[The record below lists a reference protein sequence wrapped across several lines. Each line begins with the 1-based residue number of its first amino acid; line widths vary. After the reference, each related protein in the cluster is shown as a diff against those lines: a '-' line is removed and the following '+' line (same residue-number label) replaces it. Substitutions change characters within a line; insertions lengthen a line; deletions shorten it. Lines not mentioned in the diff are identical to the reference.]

1 MNEKKVFIILI
12 SILSCTALILVGLA
26 VYGKLSRNGALNFG
40 DDSGIEALAT
50 DDELDLGALYEE
62 GKFLNSENQLRVT
75 TEGYLA
81 NSGSESTYK
90 INLGYLS
97 FEEVADKVIIDAV
110 ASNKSGAT
118 LKLYVGKEKKPFLEA
133 AIPETDGKLSDF
145 ADECIFDIS
154 DAEIKGKK
162 IIKIEVCFEDDDLGN
177 EFELRSLEFKAATI
191 PTLYFNLNE
200 ALGTIEAMNEDKDNS
215 CTGSVFV
222 SVPSGYEGEYTN
234 KLQELEYAVEEIH
247 GRGNS
252 TWDCD
257 KKPYTMKLLNKE
269 DLFGMGE
276 CKKWVL
282 LANYYDKALM
292 RDKLAYNLAGDM
304 GMPYAS
310 KSVFVDVVMNDRY
323 VGSYLLTEK
332 VEVKTNRVEI
342 QDLDDYPS
350 ASDESVINGGYLLE
364 LKPYE
369 RVHTEG
375 NDDVYF
381 ATNHNKKAVVIE
393 SPSLNKNYNSA
404 QYEYIEDYYHR
415 FEEALYSYDFTNSQ
429 GERYTDLIDMD
440 SFVDFYIINEVF
452 KNNDALYASAFFYK
466 DVDSK
471 MCIGPIWDLDLS
483 AGTYAC
489 NETEDPEGFFMRWQY
504 MYERLFEDP
513 EFANKVVDR
522 YYEIRD
528 YVVKMYS
535 DDNEEGISDIGKYAA
550 QLDISQEMNFEKWG
564 MGNRGWQ
571 AVLCQGS
578 YEAEV
583 EYLEDWMEK
592 RIVWLDENIEWLRP

>member
-1 MNEKKVFIILI
+1 MKERKIFIVII
-12 SILSCTALILVGLA
+12 AILSCTALALIGLA
-26 VYGKLSRNGALNFG
+26 VYGKLSKNGMFDNG
-40 DDSGIEALAT
+40 
-50 DDELDLGALYEE
+50 GASKAEVLTVGEEYVMGTLYEE
-62 GKFLNSENQLRVT
+62 GKYLNSENNLRVT
-75 TEGYLA
+75 SEGYLT
-81 NSGSESTYK
+81 NSGSEGTYK
-90 INLGYLS
+90 FNLGYIN
-97 FEEVADKVIIDAV
+97 FEETVDKVIIDAV
-110 ASNKSGAT
+110 ASHNSGAVIR
-118 LKLYVGKEKKPFLEA
+118 LYAGKDKEPFLEEA
-133 AIPETDGKLSDF
+133 LPETDSKLSGFDG
-145 ADECIFDIS
+145 EYIYDIS
-154 DAEIKGKK
+154 DAKIKGKK
-162 IIKIEVCFEDDDLGN
+162 IIKIEICFADDDIDN
-177 EFELRSLEFKAATI
+177 EFEFRSIEFKSATI
-191 PTLYFNLNE
+191 PTLYFNIDE
-200 ALGTIEAMNEDKDNS
+200 IYGTIEAMNDDKDNS

-222 SVPSGYEGEYTN
+222 SIPESYKGEYTDN
-234 KLQELEYAVEEIH
+234 LQEFEYDLEEIH

-257 KKPYTMKLLNKE
+257 KKPYTMKLANKE

-282 LANYYDKALM
+282 LANYYDKSLM
-292 RDKLAYNLAGDM
+292 RDKLAYNFASDI

-310 KSVFVDVVMNDRY
+310 KSVFVDVVMNDKY
-323 VGSYLLTEK
+323 TGSYLLTEK

-350 ASDESVINGGYLLE
+350 ATDESVINGGYLLE
-364 LKPYE
+364 LKPEE
-369 RVHTEG
+369 RIYSHD

-381 ATNHNKKAVVIE
+381 IPNHTWSKVMVIE
-393 SPSLNKNYNSA
+393 SPSLKKNYNEA
-404 QYEYIEDYYHR
+404 QFEYIEDYYCR
-415 FEEALYSYDFTNSQ
+415 FEEALYAYDFTNSQ
-429 GERYTDLIDMD
+429 GERYTDLVDID
-440 SFVDFYIINEVF
+440 SLVDFYIVHEIF

-471 MCIGPIWDLDLS
+471 MCIGPIWDLDLT

-489 NETEDPEGFFMRWQY
+489 NDTQYPEGFFMNWQY

-513 EFANKVVDR
+513 EFVEMVIAR
-522 YYEIRD
+522 YYEVRE

-535 DDNEEGISDIGKYAA
+535 DDNDEGISDIRKYAE

-571 AVLCQGS
+571 AVLGQGS

-592 RIVWLDENIEWLRP
+592 RIAWLDENIESLR